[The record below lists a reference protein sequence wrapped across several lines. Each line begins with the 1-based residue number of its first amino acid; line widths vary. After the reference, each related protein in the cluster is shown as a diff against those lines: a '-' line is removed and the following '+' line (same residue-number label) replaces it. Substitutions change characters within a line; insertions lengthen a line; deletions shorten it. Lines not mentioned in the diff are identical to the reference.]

1 MPEEYY
7 NAARK
12 QAQKEYRAAVN
23 DKQPPFLPALD
34 TILLPNQMS
43 AGQSLGIR
51 QIPVAFLAGTKNSGR
66 ANMFARNFMPLAP
79 EDSEFAGKWRHLCQV
94 HLEEGIRDPLK
105 IWEYMNRYYVEEG
118 NKRASVLKFFGA
130 VELTGEVYRIL
141 PERSN
146 DPEVQRYYELLD
158 FSACSGISYLEFSR
172 PGCYEELQALMGKK
186 PGEQW
191 TEEEQSAFSSAY
203 TNFRSVYEPKGGK
216 ELPVT
221 TGDAFLAYGKV
232 YGLQELRYGRARE
245 TAARLSG
252 LWEDIRL
259 LQYPDGVDLKL
270 KREEERK
277 PALLTRLVWGSSS
290 KLRKVAF
297 IHDRSPDQSGWICNH
312 ELGRSYVER
321 VFQGKISTSAYYACG
336 QIPPEQIIA
345 QAVSEGNTLVL
356 TTSPR
361 LLSASLRAAVEHPE
375 AAVLNCSLNIAHR
388 YIRTYYAR
396 MYEVKYILG
405 AMAGALAGGHNVGY
419 ICDYPIYGQI
429 AGINAFAL
437 GVQLTN
443 PKANVY
449 LDWSGTGSVEA
460 ALERLTRQ
468 GIVLVSSSD
477 VSGLS
482 EQESSLRGL
491 LLVTGDGP
499 VPIARP
505 VLKWGIYY
513 EAIIRQIL
521 NRSYQQDYAGSARA
535 WNYYWGMDAGVV
547 GLTYN
552 EDMLD
557 GSRKLAGL
565 LEKSICA
572 GICRPFQDALYD
584 QNGRRHQ
591 DWNGELLPEQIIR
604 MDWLME
610 NVVGAI
616 PSYEDLTD
624 TGKETVAV
632 VGIAQAARSGSPV
645 PAGKGIL

>member
-1 MPEEYY
+1 
-7 NAARK
+7 
-12 QAQKEYRAAVN
+12 
-23 DKQPPFLPALD
+23 
-34 TILLPNQMS
+34 
-43 AGQSLGIR
+43 
-51 QIPVAFLAGTKNSGR
+51 
-66 ANMFARNFMPLAP
+66 
-79 EDSEFAGKWRHLCQV
+79 
-94 HLEEGIRDPLK
+94 
-105 IWEYMNRYYVEEG
+105 
-118 NKRASVLKFFGA
+118 
-130 VELTGEVYRIL
+130 
-141 PERSN
+141 
-146 DPEVQRYYELLD
+146 
-158 FSACSGISYLEFSR
+158 
-172 PGCYEELQALMGKK
+172 
-186 PGEQW
+186 
-191 TEEEQSAFSSAY
+191 
-203 TNFRSVYEPKGGK
+203 
-216 ELPVT
+216 
-221 TGDAFLAYGKV
+221 
-232 YGLQELRYGRARE
+232 
-245 TAARLSG
+245 
-252 LWEDIRL
+252 
-259 LQYPDGVDLKL
+259 
-270 KREEERK
+270 
-277 PALLTRLVWGSSS
+277 
-290 KLRKVAF
+290 
-297 IHDRSPDQSGWICNH
+297 
-312 ELGRSYVER
+312 
-321 VFQGKISTSAYYACG
+321 
-336 QIPPEQIIA
+336 
-345 QAVSEGNTLVL
+345 
-356 TTSPR
+356 
-361 LLSASLRAAVEHPE
+361 
-375 AAVLNCSLNIAHR
+375 
-388 YIRTYYAR
+388 
-396 MYEVKYILG
+396 
-405 AMAGALAGGHNVGY
+405 MAGALAGGHNVGY

-624 TGKETVAV
+624 TGKVIRRLRTGSKRRWKRRLKKIKRQYREDEITLEEVTRS
-632 VGIAQAARSGSPV
+632 IASY
-645 PAGKGIL
+645 KGHLKHGHTYKLQKKVFHDFVLTKAKR